1 MPTEFFN
8 RLLEA
13 EKTSYTDLMQQAEP
27 ETISFERARQEGGI
41 HRKRDLQT
49 ALFPEGLTW
58 WIEGR
63 VFETGKSL
71 LIDDLGLVIWLA
83 SPTGFEPVRLQN
95 GPLIPKYLG
104 HASH

>member
-1 MPTEFFN
+1 LPTEFFN
-8 RLLEA
+8 RLPDA
-13 EKTSYTDLMQQAEP
+13 EKASYIDLMQQADP
-27 ETISFERARQEGGI
+27 ETISFERARQEWGI

-49 ALFPEGLTW
+49 ALFPEGMTW
-58 WIEGR
+58 WIKRR
-63 VFETGKSL
+63 VFETGKGL
-71 LIDDLGLVIWLA
+71 LIDDLRLVIWLA